1 MPRVVSK
8 PCALCGSEDFRLLK
22 KASYDFVQCR
32 NCGLYFVD
40 PFPVFDKQEQEA
52 FYSNYDFNQAYIQAF
67 SDYEE
72 EFKLS
77 LKQKL
82 KVASAFTEN
91 LIPGNK
97 TRLLDIGCGGGLYVK
112 AAEELGLMG
121 FGVDIDKGS
130 CQFGRSKGLKIF
142 EGELSEADFPNEYFD
157 IILIK
162 QVLEHIHSPVD
173 FMTEV
178 HRVMGKG
185 GVSIVDVPNQAGFI
199 PRIKILLNIPREEY
213 GFLQLLRHL
222 HAYNKGSLR
231 YLAMKTGFDIKKIM
245 TSYPGN
251 KTYYPIHGQS
261 RFKN

>member
-1 MPRVVSK
+1 MPRLVSK

-32 NCGLYFVD
+32 NCGFYFVD

-67 SDYEE
+67 RDYEE
-72 EFKLS
+72 EFKIS

-82 KVASAFTEN
+82 KVASAFAEN
-91 LIPGNK
+91 LMPGNE

-142 EGELSEADFPNEYFD
+142 EGELSEAAFPNEYFD

-162 QVLEHIHSPVD
+162 
-173 FMTEV
+173 
-178 HRVMGKG
+178 
-185 GVSIVDVPNQAGFI
+185 
-199 PRIKILLNIPREEY
+199 
-213 GFLQLLRHL
+213 
-222 HAYNKGSLR
+222 
-231 YLAMKTGFDIKKIM
+231 
-245 TSYPGN
+245 
-251 KTYYPIHGQS
+251 
-261 RFKN
+261 